1 MSRHGTSMIKK
12 RYESLVY
19 ETLFDTL
26 IGDALTIKSSYMLV
40 VRRFSPKYTR
50 RQTNVGTRRLV

>member
-1 MSRHGTSMIKK
+1 MIKK

-26 IGDALTIKSSYMLV
+26 IGDVLTIKSSYMLV